1 MRSTR
6 PTRPMRPN
14 RPTTLAALVLAALF
28 AAAPT
33 APAGAAEPFS
43 HADWQRVLERFVDAR
58 GFVDYRG
65 LAEDRTTFDR
75 YIARLRAHS
84 PQSDPA
90 MFPTADHELAYWINA
105 YNAWVIWGV
114 LDRGPEIDGVWGFL
128 GTGISFFSGMDIE
141 LGGRETNLK
150 ALEDEVIRARY
161 RDARVHAALNCAS
174 VSCPRLPRQAFTG
187 EELDAQLDA
196 AMREFV
202 TDPKH
207 LRVDRGA
214 KRVTMSKIFDWYA
227 ADFLAG
233 AAERG
238 IREPNLIDYAN
249 LHRGAAGAV
258 PRTFEI
264 AFFDYDKGL
273 NAQR

>member
-1 MRSTR
+1 MT
-6 PTRPMRPN
+6 MRPL
-14 RPTTLAALVLAALF
+14 RPPRATLWTALSLAAVLAAV
-28 AAAPT
+28 
-33 APAGAAEPFS
+33 PAGAAEPFS
-43 HADWQRVLERFVDAR
+43 HADWERVLERFVDAR
-58 GFVDYRG
+58 GFVDYQG
-65 LAEDRTTFDR
+65 LAEDRGTLDR
-75 YIARLRAHS
+75 YLARLRAAS
-84 PQSDPA
+84 PESDPGL
-90 MFPTADHELAYWINA
+90 FPSRDHELAYWINA
-105 YNAWVIWGV
+105 YNAWVFWGV
-114 LDRGPEIDGVWGFL
+114 LDRGPDLDSVWGFL

-161 RDARVHAALNCAS
+161 GDARIHAALNCAS
-174 VSCPRLPRQAFTG
+174 VSCPRLPRHAFTG

-214 KRVTMSKIFDWYA
+214 KRVTLSKIFDWYA
-227 ADFLAG
+227 DDFLAD

-238 IREPNLIDYAN
+238 IREPNLLDYVN
-249 LHRGAAGAV
+249 LHRGAAGTI
-258 PRTFEI
+258 PRTWEI

-273 NAQR
+273 NRQR